1 MDAPPE
7 REDCRPFI
15 AIAGYLKDMG
25 LSAPRVLAADLDRGF
40 LLLTDLGST
49 QYLSETV
56 AHPERAGSLYVDAI
70 RALNTLQSAGASFQ
84 AELPPY
90 DEHLLRL
97 ELSLF
102 SDWLC
107 GRHLDIHFST
117 DEQSRWRNTC
127 DLLVD
132 NALKQPAVFVHRDY
146 HSRNL
151 MVLEKNNP
159 GILDFQDSVRG
170 PYTYDL
176 VSLLKDCYVT
186 WPGEQVR
193 HWALDFFQRRR
204 ESLPASIDESVFIR
218 HFELMGVQRQLKAAG
233 IFARL
238 LHRDNKS
245 GYIADIPR
253 TLSYVLEIAPRYVEL
268 EFVAELIADRVLP
281 GLQASIV

>member
-1 MDAPPE
+1 
-7 REDCRPFI
+7 
-15 AIAGYLKDMG
+15 
-25 LSAPRVLAADLDRGF
+25 
-40 LLLTDLGST
+40 
-49 QYLSETV
+49 
-56 AHPERAGSLYVDAI
+56 
-70 RALNTLQSAGASFQ
+70 
-84 AELPPY
+84 
-90 DEHLLRL
+90 
-97 ELSLF
+97 
-102 SDWLC
+102 
-107 GRHLDIHFST
+107 
-117 DEQSRWRNTC
+117 
-127 DLLVD
+127 
-132 NALKQPAVFVHRDY
+132 
-146 HSRNL
+146 

-238 LHRDNKS
+238 LHRDNKTA
-245 GYIADIPR
+245 YIADIPR
-253 TLSYVLEIAPRYVEL
+253 TLSYVLEIAPRYGEL

-281 GLQASIV
+281 GLQASSV

>member
-1 MDAPPE
+1 M
-7 REDCRPFI
+7 
-15 AIAGYLKDMG
+15 
-25 LSAPRVLAADLDRGF
+25 
-40 LLLTDLGST
+40 
-49 QYLSETV
+49 
-56 AHPERAGSLYVDAI
+56 
-70 RALNTLQSAGASFQ
+70 
-84 AELPPY
+84 
-90 DEHLLRL
+90 
-97 ELSLF
+97 
-102 SDWLC
+102 
-107 GRHLDIHFST
+107 
-117 DEQSRWRNTC
+117 
-127 DLLVD
+127 
-132 NALKQPAVFVHRDY
+132 
-146 HSRNL
+146 
-151 MVLEKNNP
+151 
-159 GILDFQDSVRG
+159 RG

-193 HWALDFFQRRR
+193 HWALDFFQLRRAT
-204 ESLPASIDESVFIR
+204 LPASIDESTFIR